1 MTPAPISQKN
11 PFLTKFS
18 LTKSVEFASL
28 IAEKTAEI
36 LLHPNSLKNLR
47 LFQPGVSGN
56 PRGTIKLPDE
66 LKAIKS
72 LSQLEVTKL
81 ISKYARMNRDE
92 LIAAKNNPAIP
103 VVDLTV
109 ISIFAKSIELGDFTR
124 FAFLLDRCVGKVKDI
139 TEDEEC
145 RQEREQL
152 EQLTLQQLYDL
163 VKPNFET
170 PEAG

>member
-1 MTPAPISQKN
+1 M
-11 PFLTKFS
+11 
-18 LTKSVEFASL
+18 
-28 IAEKTAEI
+28 
-36 LLHPNSLKNLR
+36 HPNSLKNLK
-47 LFQPGVSGN
+47 LFQPGTSGN
-56 PRGTIKLPDE
+56 PRGTVKLPEE

-92 LIAAKNNPAIP
+92 LIDAKNNPAIA
-103 VVDLTV
+103 VIDLTV

-124 FAFLLDRCVGKVKDI
+124 LSFLLDRCCGKVKDI
-139 TEDEEC
+139 IEDEES

-163 VKPNFET
+163 VKPSFDT
-170 PEAG
+170 AG